1 MDKQKQR
8 HINKLVKQHMSKG
21 IRYYRKYTSES
32 YIKAIEKFSN
42 AIYLDPKNAT
52 AYKYRGSC
60 YFDVDPNKAIKDLT
74 KAIELKPNYTKAYEI
89 RACCYSYRKSNLKKA
104 ISDYLSILKYQP
116 NHIESYLS
124 IGYTFSENDEFDLSI
139 QAFSKAIELSP
150 KTYRYYILR
159 GHEYIKT
166 QEYSNALEDFTVA
179 ITSDKWYEKA
189 DGYRLIANVYSKL
202 NDYNKSVEF
211 YTKAIEILSDESYYD
226 ILIKCYKQ
234 RSEAYLQLE
243 EKVKANV
250 DLKLMK
256 EAELKQKER
265 EKIIPF

>member
-1 MDKQKQR
+1 MDKKQR
-8 HINKLVKQHMSKG
+8 HINKLVKRLMSKG
-21 IRYYRKYTSES
+21 IRYYHKFNEKGYE
-32 YIKAIEKFSN
+32 KAIEMFSK
-42 AIYLDPKNAT
+42 AIELDPNNAN
-52 AYKYRGSC
+52 AYKSRGCC
-60 YFDVDPNKAIKDLT
+60 YFDTEPDKAIKDLT

-124 IGYTFSENDEFDLSI
+124 LGHIFSDNDEYDSSI

-150 KTYRYYILR
+150 KSYRYYMYR
-159 GHEYIKT
+159 GQIYLKI
-166 QEYSNALEDFTVA
+166 QDYNNA
-179 ITSDKWYEKA
+179 ITDFFTAINSDEWDEKSV
-189 DGYRLIANVYSKL
+189 GYGFLAKIYSEL
-202 NDYNKSVEF
+202 TDYNKSVEF
-211 YTKAIEILSDESYYD
+211 CTKAIEILSDKSCYY
-226 ILIKCYKQ
+226 LLKKYYKQ
-234 RSEAYLQLE
+234 RSEVYLQLG

>member
-1 MDKQKQR
+1 MDKKQR
-8 HINKLVKQHMSKG
+8 HINKLIKRLMSKG
-21 IRYYRKYTSES
+21 IRYYHKFNEKDCE
-32 YIKAIEKFSN
+32 KAIEMFSKAIELDHNN
-42 AIYLDPKNAT
+42 AN
-52 AYKYRGSC
+52 AYKSRGCC
-60 YFDVDPNKAIKDLT
+60 YFDTEPDKAIEDLT

-124 IGYTFSENDEFDLSI
+124 LGYTFSENDEFDLSI

-189 DGYRLIANVYSKL
+189 DGYRFIANVYSKL

-226 ILIKCYKQ
+226 ILKKCYKQ
-234 RSEAYLQLE
+234 RSEAYLQLGE
-243 EKVKANV
+243 NEKADM
-250 DLKLMK
+250 DLKLLA

-265 EKIIPF
+265 EEIIPF